1 VKQLLKETENYLR
14 KLGSKLKDAKA
25 MAKRFGGIEHE
36 DNRAGSSQ
44 EKNVLGNELEEESD
58 NPQVFTVPWISL
70 FFSYFS
76 GPL

>member
-14 KLGSKLKDAKA
+14 KLGSKLNNAKA
-25 MAKRFGGIEHE
+25 MAKRFGGIEQE

-44 EKNVLGNELEEESD
+44 ENELGNELEEESD
-58 NPQVFTVPWISL
+58 NPQVHTVPCISL
-70 FFSYFS
+70 FFFYFC